1 VDRKTALVIFSHN
14 RPDLTRRRL
23 EQLVGINCKI
33 IVSIDAPKA
42 GMAKLDFTDLEIEF
56 SKHAQFIKTRKN
68 LGTAMHLVTR
78 ISEQFQSYDNV
89 IVIEDD
95 VAVDKVSIETLTGI
109 LKQRLPSDILTIGLF
124 GGLPGKLM
132 SLLGLNYWRRSRFFS
147 AWGWAIQKEDWHLF
161 NIDIKD
167 EITNLENSK
176 SWQRMSEKEKVIWS
190 YRFEKVAHTPTF
202 TWDYQMMFFGLLY
215 NKKHLLPLFRSCD
228 NEGFGDARAVNTRE
242 TRPNWYL
249 GSRGV
254 VQNRGEFLRFTPG
267 PLERAFENLDRLTW
281 AGSSFLV
288 LKVSKYKS
296 RILKTMKAL

>member
-1 VDRKTALVIFSHN
+1 MDRKTALVIFSHN

-42 GMAKLDFTDLEIEF
+42 GMAKVDFTDLEIEF
-56 SKHAQFIKTRKN
+56 SKSAQFIKTRKN
-68 LGTAMHLVTR
+68 LGTARHLVTR

-95 VAVDKVSIETLTGI
+95 VAVDKVSVETLIGI

-167 EITNLENSK
+167 EIANLENSK

-242 TRPNWYL
+242 NRPNWYL

-254 VQNRGEFLRFTPG
+254 VQNRSESLRFTSG
-267 PLERAFENLDRLTW
+267 PLERVFENLDRFTW
-281 AGSSFLV
+281 AGSSTLMN
-288 LKVSKYKS
+288 KVSRYKS
-296 RILKTMKAL
+296 RMLRTMRVL

>member
-1 VDRKTALVIFSHN
+1 VDRKTALVIFSYN
-14 RPDLTRRRL
+14 RPDLTRNRL

-42 GMAKLDFTDLEIEF
+42 GMAKVDFTDLEIEF
-56 SKHAQFIKTRKN
+56 SKHAQFIKNCKN
-68 LGTAMHLVTR
+68 MGTAMHLVTR

-95 VAVDKVSIETLTGI
+95 VAVDKVSIETLIQI
-109 LKQRLPSDILTIGLF
+109 LKQRLPADILTIGLF

-167 EITNLENSK
+167 EIPNLENSN
-176 SWQRMSEKEKVIWS
+176 SWQRMSAKEKVIWS
-190 YRFEKVAHTPTF
+190 YRFEKVSHTPTF

-254 VQNRGEFLRFTPG
+254 VQNRGEFLRFIPG

-281 AGSSFLV
+281 AGSSLLV
-288 LKVSKYKS
+288 LRVLKYKS